1 MPVGACLRVE
11 GASSM
16 RSAPTSADCRQMR
29 RFPSRR
35 EDPGM
40 PVGAYQA
47 PTENAYLA
55 CKCRV
60 WQVSPIDVACWRVG
74 QFALTVLLAL
84 FAPAFYPV
92 RSV

>member
-1 MPVGACLRVE
+1 MPVGACLRAE

-47 PTENAYLA
+47 PTEIAYLA
-55 CKCRV
+55 CKCQV
-60 WQVSPIDVACWRVG
+60 WQVIPIDQGCPDSPPGFNWANFMATAAGW
-74 QFALTVLLAL
+74 FA
-84 FAPAFYPV
+84 
-92 RSV
+92 